1 MTLIPV
7 AADSPLDICSRSL
20 ILIGAEP
27 ISSFDDGTTE
37 ALVCVNLYE
46 DVVQSAL
53 VNTRWRFATNQK
65 VLNQLSDAPTGR
77 YDSVFTATK
86 KHWAPTWTNDI
97 KPINSTLEFLKCLI

>member
-1 MTLIPV
+1 MALTPSS
-7 AADSPLDICSRSL
+7 ADTALDISSRAL

-37 ALVCVNLYE
+37 ALECVNLYE

-65 VLNQLSDAPTGR
+65 V
-77 YDSVFTATK
+77 
-86 KHWAPTWTNDI
+86 
-97 KPINSTLEFLKCLI
+97 